1 MFSSGGEL
9 AGNCSTATVE
19 QRIQMRINAR
29 FLDKS
34 FGLLRKVHTPGG
46 WEYLLNLD
54 NIKQTVEAEEYGDIS
69 DD

>member
-1 MFSSGGEL
+1 LLRE
-9 AGNCSTATVE
+9 CSHPEVSLRETAPQQLWSRET
-19 QRIQMRINAR
+19 NAR